1 MIAVIRI
8 GRLIKSFFFP
18 VKCPYCER
26 PIDYRE
32 AACEECLH
40 KNFKNIFEREINV
53 YDRTIVSNVAPASY
67 EGKVREA
74 ICKYKFCGKKDYA
87 CQFAAIM
94 AKTFNERYSPDEY
107 DFITS
112 VPLSESRL
120 KERGYNQAE
129 LLARELSRAI
139 KIPYENVL
147 KKVKDN
153 KTQHDLNLEE
163 RIENVKGV
171 YAVLD
176 SNLVRGKRVL
186 ICDDIITT
194 GSTLSECINELL
206 KSGAKKVSSITFA
219 DTSFK

>member
-1 MIAVIRI
+1 MIAVIGI
-8 GRLIKSFFFP
+8 LRLIRSFFFP
-18 VKCPYCER
+18 VRCPYCKR
-26 PIDYRE
+26 LIDYRE
-32 AACEECLH
+32 AACEDCLH
-40 KNFKNIFEREINV
+40 ENFKNIFEREVNI
-53 YDRTIVSNVAPASY
+53 YDRTIVSNIAPASY

-74 ICKYKFCGKKDYA
+74 ICRYKFYGKKDYA
-87 CQFAAIM
+87 CQFAEIM
-94 AKTFNERYSPDEY
+94 AKTFKERYSHDEY

-129 LLARELSRAI
+129 LLAQELSKAV
-139 KIPYENVL
+139 KIPYKNVL

-176 SNLVRGKRVL
+176 NSLVKGKRIV

-206 KSGAKKVSSITFA
+206 KSGAKKVNSITLA

>member
-1 MIAVIRI
+1 MSGI
-8 GRLIKSFFFP
+8 GRLIRSFFFP
-18 VKCPYCER
+18 VRCPYCKR

-40 KNFKNIFEREINV
+40 ENFENILERKINV
-53 YDRTIVSNVAPASY
+53 YGRAIVSNIAPASY

-87 CQFAAIM
+87 CQFATIM
-94 AKTFNERYSPDEY
+94 AKTFNERYSHDEY

-129 LLARELSRAI
+129 LLAQELSKAV
-139 KIPYENVL
+139 KIPYKNVL

-176 SNLVRGKRVL
+176 SNLVKGKRVL

-206 KSGAKKVSSITFA
+206 KIGTKKVNSITLA
-219 DTSFK
+219 DTFLK